1 MKRIVL
7 TGGPCAGKTTAFN
20 YVPEK
25 LANHGV
31 SVICVPE
38 AATLLINSGV
48 SPLTLK
54 AQSKKKYL
62 AFEELLIRT
71 QILLEEK
78 IFAELARIKNGKKK
92 LILLDRGCMDAA
104 AYLEPKEFRKI
115 LKRNY
120 WDVVGL
126 RDKRY
131 DAVFH
136 LLTVADGRPDLYTQN
151 NNTARLEKTPE
162 QAIEADQRT
171 QHVWLGHSYL
181 AVINNSTLFQ
191 GKMRR
196 LLKAIQRILGIPASL
211 EIERKF
217 LMQESFNLSD
227 IPVPHQTVQI
237 EQGYLK
243 TSGPQSRI
251 RRRSQEGH
259 SIYFR
264 TFKLPTISPM
274 VREEKEKRITSAEYR
289 ELLERQDPDTE
300 LISKERICFL
310 WKNQYFELDVF
321 KAPKRLAGLMLL
333 EIELTE
339 KNDRVKIPDWLG
351 KVKEVTADPNYKNR
365 TLAKRL

>member
-48 SPLTLK
+48 SPLALK
-54 AQSKKKYL
+54 AKSKKKYL
-62 AFEELLIRT
+62 AFEELLIKT

-78 IFAELARIKNGKKK
+78 IFAELTRIKNGKKK

-115 LKRNY
+115 LKRNR
-120 WDVVGL
+120 WGVVGL

-151 NNTARLEKTPE
+151 NNAARLEKTPE

-171 QHVWLGHSYL
+171 Q
-181 AVINNSTLFQ
+181 
-191 GKMRR
+191 
-196 LLKAIQRILGIPASL
+196 
-211 EIERKF
+211 
-217 LMQESFNLSD
+217 
-227 IPVPHQTVQI
+227 
-237 EQGYLK
+237 
-243 TSGPQSRI
+243 
-251 RRRSQEGH
+251 EGH

-264 TFKLPTISPM
+264 TFKLPTISPA

-289 ELLERQDPDTE
+289 ELLKRQDPDTE
-300 LISKERICFL
+300 LITKERICFL
-310 WKNQYFELDVF
+310 WKNQYFELDIF
-321 KAPKRLAGLMLL
+321 KSPKRLAGLMLL

-339 KNDRVKIPDWLG
+339 ENDRVQIPDWLG
-351 KVKEVTADPNYKNR
+351 KVKEVTADPNYKNK